1 MDTICK
7 DQVRTEWYPQS
18 LKDCGRKAKGSRGAR
33 PMCGIH
39 LRAHDNR
46 VKARERTE
54 AVEARRRHYTALGEA
69 RIQLAQYLTECLEAG
84 AESVHF
90 SGLAADDDETTLADL
105 VRAATEVN

>member
-7 DQVRTEWYPQS
+7 DWVRTAFYPNS
-18 LKDCGRKAKGSRGAR
+18 GECGRKAKGSRGAR

-39 LRAHDNR
+39 LRAHDKR
-46 VKARERTE
+46 VEANEQRE
-54 AVEARRRHYTALGEA
+54 AVEDQRRHYIALGEA

-105 VRAATEVN
+105 VRAATGVN